1 MGPLALLGL
10 LGGGAILASVMKQK
24 GLDFKKKKPSKKQVK
39 NVAQDII
46 KKKKEAWQT
55 EPNVKKREEN
65 LKRAEKNK
73 KNFLEK
79 LEQFMN

>member
-10 LGGGAILASVMKQK
+10 LGGGLGLASIMKQK
-24 GLDFKKKKPSKKQVK
+24 GFDFKKKKPSKEQVK
-39 NVAQDII
+39 SLAKDII
-46 KKKKEAWQT
+46 KKKKAAWQT

-73 KNFLEK
+73 KRFLEK